1 MILVAFLRVMPGM
14 TFLRITTT
22 SGIECSQSLCKMT
35 FQGRSGLALL
45 PVWVPSALLICVA
58 VISWEPFCH
67 RLAYLAYLVH
77 PILISLIFSS
87 QHESRPPRTLT
98 RRTSQNTP
106 STHLGEWRV
115 TDRRRSS
122 PIHRRVVHFK

>member
-45 PVWVPSALLICVA
+45 LVLVPSALLICVA

-67 RLAYLAYLVH
+67 RLAYLVH
-77 PILISLIFSS
+77 PILISLIFSF
-87 QHESRPPRTLT
+87 QHERRPPRTLT
-98 RRTSQNTP
+98 RRTS
-106 STHLGEWRV
+106 
-115 TDRRRSS
+115 
-122 PIHRRVVHFK
+122 